1 MNGLLDIIKD
11 HFSAFVEAMLFIS
24 SELQIWNWYEAALL
38 VIILGVA
45 LGVIFLCDHLMR
57 KYNLG
62 FPASVL
68 LAFLIL
74 SLSLGLTGILLS
86 IPRFSV
92 SAFDTFL
99 VVFIGSPVFN
109 IALGVMASWGSRLRK
124 INPIA
129 GTLILCG
136 AGFLFSWILLTT
148 FIMFVFRVVTT

>member
-1 MNGLLDIIKD
+1 MKGLIDVIKD
-11 HFSAFVEAMLFIS
+11 HFSAFVETMLFIS

-38 VIILGVA
+38 VIIMGVA
-45 LGVIFLCDHLMR
+45 LGVIFLCDRLMR

-86 IPRFSV
+86 IPRLSV
-92 SAFDTFL
+92 SAFDTCL

-109 IALGVMASWGSRLRK
+109 IALGVMASWGNRLRV
-124 INPIA
+124 NHLIA
-129 GTLILCG
+129 GTLLLCG
-136 AGFLFSWILLTT
+136 AGFLFAWVLITT
-148 FIMFVFRVVTT
+148 LIVFTLRLYS